1 VSDSAKTRVLIVDDH
16 RIVREGLRSLL
27 ENEENID
34 VVGDASNGRE
44 CLAMAK
50 TTLPDI
56 VIMDISM
63 PDMNGVEATR
73 MLGETVKNAK
83 VLALSMTSDRRLVQE
98 ILRAGARGFLIKDS
112 ACVELMQAIRII
124 QGGNPY
130 LSPAIQGIVVG
141 DIVNG
146 HVSGA
151 DASAM
156 TLLSSREREVLQLVA
171 EGIPV
176 KCIAETLGLSPKT
189 IETHRANIMKKVGV
203 HSIPQ
208 LTRYAIQEGLTA
220 LAL

>member
-1 VSDSAKTRVLIVDDH
+1 VSDSVKTRVLIVDDH

-27 ENEENID
+27 ESEGKID
-34 VVGDASNGRE
+34 VVGDACNGRK

-50 TTLPDI
+50 ETLPDI
-56 VIMDISM
+56 VIMDIAM

-73 MLGETVKNAK
+73 KLGETVKNAK
-83 VLALSMTSDRRLVQE
+83 VLALSMTTDRRLVHE

-112 ACVELMQAIRII
+112 ACAELIKAIEII

-146 HVSGA
+146 PVSGT

-156 TLLSSREREVLQLVA
+156 TLLSAREREVLQLLA
-171 EGIPV
+171 EGTPV
-176 KCIAETLGLSPKT
+176 KCIAEKLGLSPKT
-189 IETHRANIMKKVGV
+189 IETHRSNIMERVGA
-203 HSIPQ
+203 HSISQ
-208 LTRYAIQEGLTA
+208 LTKYAIQEGLTA
-220 LAL
+220 LNL

>member
-1 VSDSAKTRVLIVDDH
+1 MSDSVKTRVLIVDDH

-34 VVGDASNGRE
+34 VVGDACNGRE

-50 TTLPDI
+50 ETLPDI
-56 VIMDISM
+56 VIMDIAM
-63 PDMNGVEATR
+63 PDMNGVEATKR
-73 MLGETVKNAK
+73 LSRIVKNAK
-83 VLALSMTSDRRLVQE
+83 VLALSMTTDRRLVQE

-112 ACVELMQAIRII
+112 ACVELIRAIEII

-146 HVSGA
+146 PGSGS

-156 TLLSSREREVLQLVA
+156 TLLSAREREVLQLVA
-171 EGIPV
+171 EGITV
-176 KCIAETLGLSPKT
+176 KCIAERLGLSPKT
-189 IETHRANIMKKVGV
+189 IETHRSNIMEKVGV

-208 LTRYAIQEGLTA
+208 LTKYAIQEGLTA
-220 LAL
+220 LEL